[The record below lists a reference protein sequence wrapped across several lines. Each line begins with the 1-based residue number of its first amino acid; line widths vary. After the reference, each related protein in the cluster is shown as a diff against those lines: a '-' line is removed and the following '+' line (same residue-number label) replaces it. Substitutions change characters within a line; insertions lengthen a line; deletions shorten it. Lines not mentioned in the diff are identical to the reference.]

1 MTRSSYDE
9 SRCKAAI
16 EHMARAIVRP
26 RAMRYYGSNALS
38 ISAKRDRSVVT
49 QADVEIEREIRA
61 FLSDEFAHFG
71 VVGEELG
78 ASHTDREHV
87 WTIDPIDGTEAFVAG
102 LPLFGT
108 LLAVIHQTEEGA
120 RIPLLGAIYLPVQ
133 DRLIVG
139 NGRQTTLDGRE
150 TKMSA
155 PAASEQAK
163 LILGDIAKI
172 AQTMPMQA
180 QTGLFRMAQRFRSA
194 HTWGDCLG
202 YLNMLTGKAHARAE
216 TNLGIDDIAP
226 LEPIFLG
233 AGGRVS
239 TWDGKSFSKRLS
251 ELRDLEDA
259 SVSFTSV
266 CAVTPA
272 LHEELVES
280 LKHSARARHDRHP
293 GERLSVYARGSLRTR
308 RSR

>member
-1 MTRSSYDE
+1 MTRESYNE
-9 SRCKAAI
+9 ARCKAAI

-26 RAMRYYGSNALS
+26 RILRYYGSDTLS
-38 ISAKRDRSVVT
+38 ISAKTDRSVVT
-49 QADVEIEREIRA
+49 QADIDIERGIRA
-61 FLSDEFAHFG
+61 FLSDEFACFG
-71 VVGEELG
+71 VIGEELG

-108 LLAVIHQTEEGA
+108 LLAIIHQTEAGA

-139 NGRQTTLDGRE
+139 NGRQTTLDERA

-155 PAASEQAK
+155 PAEPEHAQ
-163 LILGDIAKI
+163 LILGDISKI
-172 AQTMPMQA
+172 AQTMPIQA
-180 QTGLFRMAQRFRSA
+180 QTALLTIARRFRSA

-202 YLNMLTGKAHARAE
+202 YVNMLAGKAHARVEA
-216 TNLGIDDIAP
+216 NLGIDDIAP

-233 AGGRVS
+233 AGGMAS
-239 TWDGKSFSKRLS
+239 TWDGKSFSKALS

-266 CAVTPA
+266 CAVAPA
-272 LHEELVES
+272 LHEELIES
-280 LKHSARARHDRHP
+280 LR
-293 GERLSVYARGSLRTR
+293 YGSC
-308 RSR
+308 